1 MAEARALHVVQ
12 QRLVERARETGKS
25 FVIWDVGLG
34 AGANAVAVL
43 EAFSEHAEGA
53 SVELHSFDE
62 TSAPLQFA
70 LHHADQLDYL
80 SSHTDA
86 MRALLRRGKVFHR
99 RVAWRLHLGDFRA
112 LIQGAS
118 LTPPSA
124 ILYDPYSARANPGM
138 WTLDHLR
145 RLRGCLRDG
154 TPCLLT
160 NYTRST
166 AVRVTLL
173 LAGFFV
179 GRGDAIGE
187 KDETT
192 IAANKQD
199 LLRVPL
205 APGWLSRVKSSSA
218 SAPLE
223 LGAIARPISAKELD
237 ALERHPQFAGQ

>member
-12 QRLVERARETGKS
+12 QRLVERARETGKR

-43 EAFSEHAEGA
+43 EAFSENSEGA

-62 TSAPLQFA
+62 TCAPLQFA
-70 LHHADQLDYL
+70 LQHADQLDYL
-80 SSHTDA
+80 SSYTDA
-86 MRALLRRGKVFHR
+86 LHALLRRGKVVHR
-99 RVAWRLHLGDFRA
+99 RVAWHLHLGDFRTLLHGTSWA
-112 LIQGAS
+112 
-118 LTPPSA
+118 PPSA

-145 RLRGCLRDG
+145 RLHACLSDG

-192 IAANKQD
+192 IAANKQE
-199 LLRVPL
+199 LLRAPL
-205 APGWLSRVKSSSA
+205 APEWLSRVKSSSA

-223 LGAIARPISAKELD
+223 LGAISHPIGAEEFS
-237 ALERHPQFAGQ
+237 ALERHPQFAGR